1 MSFRPAQYRVLA
13 CASLARAVYAAAATS
28 TAVVTVEVL
37 PQGLHDQPARLRAGL
52 QERIDATDPD
62 QADAVLLAYGLCGA
76 ATAGLVATHIP
87 LVMARAHDCITLH
100 LGSRERYDREFAA
113 CPGTY
118 WMSRD
123 LLERNRRGDVA
134 TLGVSHQGYQDL
146 VDRHGA
152 ENAAYLSEVM
162 QAWARHY
169 RRLVYL
175 EGSRPEPGEHLA
187 EAEAKA
193 ERWGLELQTRRSDH
207 RLMEWLLSGVWGP
220 EFLVVGP
227 GNRIGVG
234 DAQQI
239 VTEQRAPVDHPGGAE
254 HHAGVE
260 HQAEHQAEHR
270 AVAEH
275 HAVVEH
281 HEQKEQDG

>member
-1 MSFRPAQYRVLA
+1 MSFRPAQYRVLS
-13 CASLARAVYAAAATS
+13 CASLARAVYAAAARS

-37 PQGLHDQPARLRAGL
+37 PQGLHDQPARLRAEL
-52 QERIDATDPD
+52 QEHIDAIDPD

-76 ATAGLVATHIP
+76 ATAGLTATHVP

-123 LLERNRRGDVA
+123 FLERNRRGDVA

-146 VDRHGA
+146 VDKHGA

-162 QAWARHY
+162 QTWARHY
-169 RRLVYL
+169 QRLVYL
-175 EGSRPEPGEHLA
+175 EGSRPEPGEYLA
-187 EAEAKA
+187 EVQAKA
-193 ERWGLELQTRRSDH
+193 ERWGLEIQTRRSDH

-220 EFLVVGP
+220 EFLVVAP

-239 VTEQRAPVDHPGGAE
+239 VTEQRASTQQHS
-254 HHAGVE
+254 
-260 HQAEHQAEHR
+260 
-270 AVAEH
+270 VA
-275 HAVVEH
+275 ARQSAIEH
-281 HEQKEQDG
+281 HEQREQDG